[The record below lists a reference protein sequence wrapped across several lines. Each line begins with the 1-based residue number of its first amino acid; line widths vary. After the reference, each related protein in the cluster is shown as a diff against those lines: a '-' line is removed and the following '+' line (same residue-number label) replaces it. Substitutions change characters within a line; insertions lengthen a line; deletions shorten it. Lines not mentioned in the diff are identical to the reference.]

1 MWLPGAI
8 RVRDILA
15 YTAGFCYS
23 ISAPMSEER
32 DVDYRGVMVSKRG
45 TAASAMEKKR

>member
-1 MWLPGAI
+1 MRLPGTV

-15 YTAGFCYS
+15 YTAGFCYN

-32 DVDYRGVMVSKRG
+32 DVDYRGVMPRSEVPLQQ
-45 TAASAMEKKR
+45 